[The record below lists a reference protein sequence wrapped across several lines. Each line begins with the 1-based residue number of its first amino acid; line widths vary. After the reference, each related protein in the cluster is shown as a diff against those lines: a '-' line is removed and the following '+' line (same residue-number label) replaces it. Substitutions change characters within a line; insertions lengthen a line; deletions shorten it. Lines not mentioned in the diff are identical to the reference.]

1 MDSIDIVDEAFSL
14 STNMP
19 LPSPTNMNAIDAIDA
34 IDTTIVQDAVSNL
47 GAQFNFNYIY
57 IIGAFFIFILCG
69 ILFHM
74 NSNTRNLNNN
84 TTTNT
89 KEYNG
94 PNPNYL

>member
-14 STNMP
+14 STNNIP
-19 LPSPTNMNAIDAIDA
+19 LPSPTNMIAIDA

-47 GAQFNFNYIY
+47 GTQFNFNYIY
-57 IIGAFFIFILCG
+57 IIGALFIVILCG

-84 TTTNT
+84 NSKS
-89 KEYNG
+89 KEYTRM
-94 PNPNYL
+94 NPNYI